1 MNVYTPC
8 SRLEMQEIKFLDS
21 LIVQKN
27 MRDDEWI
34 ELKWNPV
41 IEQMWRNFALTAGD
55 IRIIHTEMEKI
66 KQRLIGQGYHI
77 KMSYQQD
84 LREGKG
90 ELWCG
95 WDSHMYAR
103 SVDDVFN
110 KIQQLLS

>member
-1 MNVYTPC
+1 
-8 SRLEMQEIKFLDS
+8 MQAVKFLDS
-21 LIVQKN
+21 LIVEKN
-27 MRDDEWI
+27 SRDSVWI
-34 ELKWNPV
+34 ELTWNPV

-77 KMSYQQD
+77 EMSYQQD

-95 WDSHMYAR
+95 WDCHMYAR
-103 SVDDVFN
+103 SVDVVFN